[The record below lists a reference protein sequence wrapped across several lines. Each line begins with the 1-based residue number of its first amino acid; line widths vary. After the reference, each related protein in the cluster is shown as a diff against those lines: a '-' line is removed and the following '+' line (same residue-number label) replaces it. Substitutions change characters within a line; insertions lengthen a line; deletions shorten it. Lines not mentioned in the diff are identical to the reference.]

1 MMGPMSSATAYS
13 DLLRLPPGPVDLRAI
28 ETNAAP
34 GYDGDKKSGKADLWA
49 IGDELFDLQ
58 QRLFAGKD
66 DGQRSVLLVLQGMD
80 TSGKG
85 GTLKD
90 TVGMVDPQG
99 VKITSFKGP
108 TKEELSHDFL
118 WRIRKAVP
126 SAGIIGVFDR
136 SHYEDVL
143 IARVREL
150 APPEEIERRYGA
162 INDFEAELV
171 GSGVTLLKCMLHISP
186 EEQKERLLAR
196 LDDPTKH
203 WKYNPNDLAERARW
217 ADYRSAYETT
227 LERNNTENAPW
238 HVIPA
243 DKKWYRNLA
252 VGNLLLET
260 LRGLDPQW
268 PKADFDVEAE
278 RQRLLDEEPI
288 T

>member
-1 MMGPMSSATAYS
+1 MPTATAYS

-28 ETNAAP
+28 ETDAAP
-34 GYDGDKKSGKADLWA
+34 GYDGNKKSGKADLWA
-49 IGDELFDLQ
+49 IGEELFDLQ

-126 SAGIIGVFDR
+126 SPGIIGVFDR

-150 APPEEIERRYGA
+150 AQADEIERRYGA

-171 GSGVTLLKCMLHISP
+171 ESGVTIVKCMLHISS

-217 ADYRSAYETT
+217 GDYRSAYETT
-227 LERNNTENAPW
+227 LERNNTETAPW

-268 PKADFDVEAE
+268 PEADFDVEAE
-278 RQRLLDEEPI
+278 RQRLLDEGPI

>member
-1 MMGPMSSATAYS
+1 MMGPMSSPPSFS
-13 DLLRLPPGPVDLRAI
+13 DVLRLPVGPVDLRSI
-28 ETNAAP
+28 ETDAAP
-34 GYDGDKKSGKADLWA
+34 GYDGNKKSGKADLWA
-49 IGDELFDLQ
+49 TGEELFDLQ

-85 GTLKD
+85 GTLKH
-90 TVGMVDPQG
+90 TVGLVDPQG
-99 VKITSFKGP
+99 VKITSFKAP
-108 TKEELSHDFL
+108 TKEELAHDFL
-118 WRIRKAVP
+118 WRIRKGAP
-126 SAGIIGVFDR
+126 GPGMIGVFDR

-150 APPEEIERRYGA
+150 ASPDEIERRYDA
-162 INDFEAELV
+162 INEFEAELV
-171 GSGVTLLKCMLHISP
+171 AGGATLVKCMLHISP
-186 EEQKERLLAR
+186 EEQKARLLAR

-203 WKYNPNDLAERARW
+203 WKYNPGDLEERARW
-217 ADYRSAYETT
+217 ADYRTAYEST
-227 LERNNTENAPW
+227 LERNNTEAAPW

-252 VGNLLLET
+252 IGSLLLET
-260 LRGLDPQW
+260 LRRLDPQW

-278 RQRLLDEEPI
+278 KQRLLDEEPI

>member
-1 MMGPMSSATAYS
+1 MSTSSSFS
-13 DLLRLPPGPVDLRAI
+13 DVLRLPPGPVNLRSI
-28 ETNAAP
+28 ETDAAP

-49 IGDELFDLQ
+49 TGEELFDLQ

-85 GTLKD
+85 GTLKH
-90 TVGMVDPQG
+90 TVGLVDPQG
-99 VKITSFKGP
+99 VKITSFKAP
-108 TKEELSHDFL
+108 TKEELAHDFL
-118 WRIRKAVP
+118 WRIRKGVP
-126 SAGIIGVFDR
+126 GAGVIGVFDR

-150 APPEEIERRYGA
+150 APADEIERRYDA
-162 INDFEAELV
+162 INEFEAELV
-171 GSGVTLLKCMLHISP
+171 DSGVTLVKCMLHISP
-186 EEQKERLLAR
+186 DEQKARLLAR

-203 WKYNPNDLAERARW
+203 WKYNPGDLDERGRW
-217 ADYRSAYETT
+217 GEYRSAYETT
-227 LERNNTENAPW
+227 LERNNTEAAPW

-252 VGNLLLET
+252 VGSLLLET
-260 LRGLDPQW
+260 LRRLDPQW

-278 RQRLLDEEPI
+278 KQRLLDEEPI
-288 T
+288 S